1 MEFNTTLFGK
11 IDVSDDKILEFPQG
25 ILGFE
30 ELKRFTLTFDAEKSA
45 PTGLNF
51 MVSLD
56 EPAFMLP
63 VVTAVAV
70 KPDYSPEISAEVEK
84 AIGPLTEEN
93 VLVLVTMTIPEDITK
108 MTVNLKAPIIINA
121 DTRKGA
127 QIIAENADYEVKYK
141 VYDIF
146 KKKSEEAG
154 E

>member
-30 ELKRFTLTFDAEKSA
+30 ELKRFTLTFDVEKSA

-108 MTVNLKAPIIINA
+108 MTVNLNAPIIINI
-121 DTRKGA
+121 DTNKA
-127 QIIAENADYEVKYK
+127 VQSVVENEG
-141 VYDIF
+141 YDIKYPIYDF
-146 KKKSEEAG
+146 LKSNQ
-154 E
+154 

>member
-30 ELKRFTLTFDAEKSA
+30 DLKRFTLTFDVEKSA

-70 KPDYSPEISAEVEK
+70 KPDYSPKISAEVEK

-108 MTVNLKAPIIINA
+108 MTVNLNAPIIINI
-121 DTRKGA
+121 DTNKA
-127 QIIAENADYEVKYK
+127 VQSVVENEG
-141 VYDIF
+141 YDIKYPIYDF
-146 KKKSEEAG
+146 LKSNQ
-154 E
+154 